1 MFLRCSLG
9 ALNGILILSI
19 PKLEDSAVSIYEGL
33 NTLYLYVVELRFLVT
48 LNSVL
53 RDLFSFKAYID
64 VFKHE
69 KT

>member
-9 ALNGILILSI
+9 ALNGVLPI
-19 PKLEDSAVSIYEGL
+19 PKLEDSAVSIYDCL
-33 NTLYLYVVELRFLVT
+33 NTLYFYAVELRFLVT

-53 RDLFSFKAYID
+53 RDMFSFKAYID